1 MGLFSKL
8 KKVWKG
14 TIGKVFKKI
23 GKGIKKIVKKVG
35 TAINKLGIVGQIG
48 LMIAM
53 PYLGAALGAAM
64 GTVSTAV
71 GTFIKG
77 AAAGSKFLTAV
88 VNTGTKVINLAAQFG
103 SKVGTAFKTITSGV
117 SKFIGDFAGAAANK
131 LGFNMP
137 AVADKTFG
145 KAFGDLMTNVK
156 SAGSAVADIFNAKTY
171 NWTTDVA
178 SKLVG
183 AGQSVATLET
193 MAPMNTINVSS
204 TGGAVS
210 QAATKAAGESLL
222 APTAKSTLL
231 GGLKDKF
238 VSSAKELGKETL
250 EKMASNAPKVILEE
264 GMKALAGS
272 SGQESEQQPYG
283 QFEADY
289 QSFMNGLANQRE
301 GYTAATGEPLQT
313 YVPQSAMSY
322 MNSNPYG
329 QGAQVY
335 NMYQDQLARMSNPS
349 FG

>member
-14 TIGKVFKKI
+14 TFGKVFKKI
-23 GKGIKKIVKKVG
+23 GKGIKKIAMKVG
-35 TAINKLGIVGQIG
+35 KAINDLGIVGQIG
-48 LMIAM
+48 MMIFM
-53 PYLGAALGAAM
+53 PHLGTFLGTALKGAATAA
-64 GTVSTAV
+64 

-77 AAAGSKFLTAV
+77 LATGSKFLTAV
-88 VNTGTKVINLAAQFG
+88 VNTGTKVLNLASQFG
-103 SKVGTAFKTITSGV
+103 SKVGTAFKTITNGV
-117 SKFIGDFAGAAANK
+117 SKFVGDFAGAAANK

-156 SAGSAVADIFNAKTY
+156 SAGSAAADIFNSKTY

-178 SKLVG
+178 SKF
-183 AGQSVATLET
+183 VAQPLITIEPMAAMET
-193 MAPMNTINVSS
+193 IGS
-204 TGGAVS
+204 TAAS
-210 QAATKAAGESLL
+210 TAASTATKTAGGSLL
-222 APTAKSTLL
+222 APTAKPTLL
-231 GGLKDKF
+231 EGLKDKF
-238 VSSAKELGKETL
+238 VSSAKKIGKETL
-250 EKMASNAPKVILEE
+250 EKAATNAPKVLLQE
-264 GMKALAGS
+264 GLKALAGS
-272 SGQESEQQPYG
+272 SGQGKGEIQTYG

-289 QSFMNGLANQRE
+289 ENFKNGLANQRE
-301 GYTAATGEPLQT
+301 GYTAVTGQPLQT
-313 YVPQSAMSY
+313 YVPQSAISY